1 VPAPDRLV
9 VIAIDGP
16 AASGKSSTARRVA
29 AELGFRQGDSGAIY
43 RAVTAARLRAG
54 GAADTWTEASVLEAA
69 AAVSVVP
76 VAGAFGVRIAGQEA
90 EAELRGSSVTGAVS
104 TVARM
109 SGVRAWVNARMRECA
124 AHGPIVVDGRDM
136 GTAVFPDAP
145 LKVWLVAD
153 PAVRARRRS
162 LEMLG
167 RLPSDEELARAAADL
182 AARDAK
188 DATQTKPAAD
198 AVLVDTTRLTP
209 DEQVSRIV
217 ALARERLGAR

>member
-1 VPAPDRLV
+1 
-9 VIAIDGP
+9 
-16 AASGKSSTARRVA
+16 
-29 AELGFRQGDSGAIY
+29 
-43 RAVTAARLRAG
+43 
-54 GAADTWTEASVLEAA
+54 
-69 AAVSVVP
+69 
-76 VAGAFGVRIAGQEA
+76 VRIAGQEA

-109 SGVRAWVNARMRECA
+109 SGVRTWVNARMRECA